1 MTDPLTDAVRRL
13 KRLQQDVERLQ
24 SGEDQ
29 EGEPRLF
36 FIKEEQAVANE
47 TVKIGP
53 DETQSETAT
62 AADRQTDLR
71 RQRTVDDGGHYNSV
85 GYGTASYND
94 P

>member
-13 KRLQQDVERLQ
+13 KQLQQDVERLQ
-24 SGEDQ
+24 SAENE

-36 FIKEEQAVANE
+36 FTTQEQAVADE

-62 AADRQTDLR
+62 ATDQQTDLR
-71 RQRTVDDGGHYNSV
+71 KQRAIDDGGQYNSV
-85 GYGTASYND
+85 GYVTATYND

>member
-13 KRLQQDVERLQ
+13 KKLQQDVERLQ
-24 SGEDQ
+24 SDEDQ

-36 FIKEEQAVANE
+36 FTSQEQAVADE

-62 AADRQTDLR
+62 ANDQQTDLR
-71 RQRTVDDGGHYNSV
+71 RQRTVDDAGHYNSV

>member
-13 KRLQQDVERLQ
+13 KELQQDVERLQ
-24 SGEDQ
+24 SAENE

-36 FIKEEQAVANE
+36 FTSQEQAVADE

-62 AADRQTDLR
+62 ASDQQTDLR
-71 RQRTVDDGGHYNSV
+71 RQRSVDDGGHYNSV